1 MKLIK
6 VKYIGGSTYSLLT
19 FVKIVKDH
27 TGMGLKDAKDFVDS
41 VVGSPGVEIPLSVI
55 NPLEFEKDLIQS
67 AIFCFYPMVNQN
79 AFVVINAQKMRHDK
93 LIQLGLGSKED
104 LIQSLS
110 EEISTELYLRIKR
123 SVNDSKNDGLKI
135 TSTRHLIE
143 EITNYTTDLLLLID
157 ENKLQ
162 ELFKDKKNGQRLD
175 TL

>member
-6 VKYIGGSTYSLLT
+6 VKYIGGSTYSLLK

-41 VVGSPGVEIPLSVI
+41 VIGSPGVEIPLSVI

-67 AIFCFYPMVNQN
+67 NQN

-123 SVNDSKNDGLKI
+123 SVNESKNDGLKI

>member
-67 AIFCFYPMVNQN
+67 NQN

>member
-6 VKYIGGSTYSLLT
+6 VKYIGGSTYSLLK

-41 VVGSPGVEIPLSVI
+41 VIGSPGVETPLSVI

-67 AIFCFYPMVNQN
+67 NQN

>member
-1 MKLIK
+1 
-6 VKYIGGSTYSLLT
+6 
-19 FVKIVKDH
+19 
-27 TGMGLKDAKDFVDS
+27 
-41 VVGSPGVEIPLSVI
+41 
-55 NPLEFEKDLIQS
+55 
-67 AIFCFYPMVNQN
+67 
-79 AFVVINAQKMRHDK
+79 MRHDK